1 MDDRGSGFSGGD
13 HCGRGRPAV
22 GVETRRRVSPTTSGR
37 LGSDGAPEMR
47 RRSPRFRSSLVV
59 LPTLLGW
66 LLHFCFLRRPVRS
79 GRLDSGAAPTLLL
92 PPPLLGSAWPYRAAP
107 QRLSSSCCSDVAVD
121 LQSATRKLA
130 TDYSNKNVVGVTSGN
145 FENDSLKTKRLIH
158 LLGSLHDSCLAQNSP
173 LSSWAYETR
182 GGHRLHLVSLP
193 LPSIPHPSS
202 RLPSSLPPSPAA
214 ARARL
219 FALSAPSLL
228 VPIGVGEGGR
238 SRSCLR
244 SGRRC

>member
-1 MDDRGSGFSGGD
+1 MSSFRL
-13 HCGRGRPAV
+13 CWV
-22 GVETRRRVSPTTSGR
+22 GYFTSVSF
-37 LGSDGAPEMR
+37 A
-47 RRSPRFRSSLVV
+47 
-59 LPTLLGW
+59 
-66 LLHFCFLRRPVRS
+66 VRS
-79 GRLDSGAAPTLLL
+79 GPLDSTAARRQHCYCRLRC
-92 PPPLLGSAWPYRAAP
+92 SAWPYRAAP

-193 LPSIPHPSS
+193 PSPLHSPSILPAPFLPPSLAGRGRCS
-202 RLPSSLPPSPAA
+202 RSLVRALRSLPPCPYW
-214 ARARL
+214 
-219 FALSAPSLL
+219 
-228 VPIGVGEGGR
+228 GR
-238 SRSCLR
+238 
-244 SGRRC
+244 